1 MESTYAVVP
10 KQWSLD
16 QLLTGIGPSDWW
28 RVLRENRFRIDLRYL
43 PRTAWVGGISV
54 LSGALSW
61 LESARYGAEVAAQ
74 AIDPAPIFVLGHWR
88 SGTTHLHNLLGRLP
102 GHTYST
108 VFQAVLPG
116 AFVTADAVR
125 RWTEPLL
132 DDTRS
137 YDAVAHGWDAAAED
151 EIALAKLTGL
161 SPYLAFMFPERAEAY
176 ARFVDFEEATPA
188 ERTRFGDALEGFVRK
203 LMWAS
208 GGERVVVKSCAHS
221 ARIPLILE
229 RFPNARFVVIHRH
242 PYEVFASTLHMRSH
256 TDWENFFHLPDNV
269 EGTRREQ
276 TLELGARIFERMAAD
291 RALIPEGQL
300 AEVRYDQL
308 CGSEVAEV
316 ERMYDELQLGDFEAA
331 RPTLEAYVAGLKGY
345 RTNRLSLD
353 PAVKQLV
360 AERWRVAF
368 EAFGYAP

>member
-1 MESTYAVVP
+1 MESTFAVVP

-16 QLLTGIGPSDWW
+16 QLLTGIGPSDGW
-28 RVLRENRFRIDLRYL
+28 RVLRENRFRVDLRYL
-43 PRTAWVGGISV
+43 PRTAWVAGVSV

-61 LESARYGAEVAAQ
+61 LESARYGSEVAAQ
-74 AIDPAPIFVLGHWR
+74 VIDPAPIFVLGHWR

-125 RWTEPLL
+125 RWTDPLL

-161 SPYLAFMFPERAEAY
+161 SPYLAFMFPDRAAAY
-176 ARFVDFEEATPA
+176 ARFVDFEEATLE

-256 TDWENFFHLPDNV
+256 TDWENFFHLPDDV
-269 EGTRREQ
+269 EGTRQEQ
-276 TLELGARIFERMAAD
+276 TLELGARVFERMAAD

-300 AEVRYDQL
+300 AEVRYDAL
-308 CGSEVAEV
+308 CGAEVAEV
-316 ERMYDELQLGDFEAA
+316 ERMFDELQLGDFEAA
-331 RPTLEAYVAGLKGY
+331 RPALEAYVAGLKGY
-345 RTNRLSLD
+345 RTNRLALD
-353 PAVKQLV
+353 PAVKQVV
-360 AERWRVAF
+360 ADRWRVAF
-368 EAFGYAP
+368 EAFGYRA

>member
-1 MESTYAVVP
+1 MGMVGTVP

-16 QLLTGIGPSDWW
+16 QLLTGMGPMEWGT
-28 RVLRENRFRIDLRYL
+28 VLWENRFRVDARYV
-43 PRTAWVGGISV
+43 PRAAWVGAVSMLAGP
-54 LSGALSW
+54 LSW
-61 LESARYGAEVAAQ
+61 WEQARYGAEVAAQ

-88 SGTTHLHNLLGRLP
+88 SGTTHTHNLLGRLP
-102 GHTYST
+102 GNTFST
-108 VFQAVLPG
+108 VFQVVLPG

-125 RWTEPLL
+125 RWTAPLL

-137 YDAVAHGWDAAAED
+137 YDAMAHGWDEAAED

-161 SPYLAFMFPERAEAY
+161 SPYLAFMFPERAASY
-176 ARFVDFEEATPA
+176 HRFVDFDEAEPA
-188 ERTRFGDALEGFVRK
+188 ERERFLDALEGYVRK

-208 GGERVVVKSCAHS
+208 GGQRVVVKSCAHA
-221 ARIPLILE
+221 ARIPWILE

-242 PYEVFASTLHMRSH
+242 PYEVYRSTLHMRSH
-256 TDWENFFHLPDNV
+256 TDWENFFHLPDDV

-276 TLELGARIFERMAAD
+276 TLELGARVFGKLAND

-300 AEVRYDQL
+300 AELRYDAL
-308 CGSEVAEV
+308 CGNEVAEI
-316 ERMYDELQLGDFEAA
+316 ERVYGELGLGDFEAV
-331 RPTLEAYVAGLKGY
+331 RPELEAYVAGLAGY

-353 PAVKQLV
+353 EASKQMV

-368 EAFGYAP
+368 EAFGYEP